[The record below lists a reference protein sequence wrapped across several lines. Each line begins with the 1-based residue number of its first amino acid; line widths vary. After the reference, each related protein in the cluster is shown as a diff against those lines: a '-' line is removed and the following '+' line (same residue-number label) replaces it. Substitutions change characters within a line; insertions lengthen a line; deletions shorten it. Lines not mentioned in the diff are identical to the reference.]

1 MKKLLTLVV
10 ILLFASTF
18 FAQESK
24 SKDLPGLEELAKQM
38 TEEVK
43 SGDVKVRTMNHLL
56 FNKKKE
62 LGKLSDQT
70 QVPHGPQNNDV
81 TIYTENFEN
90 LPGYWHPSFRGN
102 VGVGDTTTFNAFKG
116 EGGEYSWWLGSNDP
130 TYLEPGYGHNWR
142 VALET
147 AQSFQVQS
155 NLSSAVLEFDAFY
168 NLEEGWDGVH
178 LQVASAAASS
188 GPFTNWDYVACWTG
202 DTGGNWVENVQVNIS
217 SYIASPAKWL
227 KFRFVLISDGSFDSQ
242 DGEIGGFNN
251 PGGFFFDNLKL
262 RRNNVPELISDGGD
276 NKYEFLPSY
285 NPVAINDWFL
295 TGTRYNSADTSMGHK
310 NYQPGEYRAF
320 FVDGPPAD
328 LTLPALGGN
337 DVAPLWFDFKVWSNI
352 PYNANA
358 AGGAFTYWR
367 PVAYVSGHPT
377 LADGAYF
384 LTPNVYVGPFRDGD
398 NFVSFSDNFGYIDV
412 TAFMGGFMELG
423 ILYFSNG
430 GCDFDLGQLY
440 VDDFKI
446 IQKNDPYEWNDY
458 CDTATIASY
467 GFVTE
472 FANLWDGFDVD
483 YFYFT
488 GEAGDWVDVYVDNS
502 FVDAEV
508 SLLPQVGPFNSVI
521 DNSSCGSYMYVGA
534 PCCYLYSYH
543 DGFFY
548 DRIIWQLP
556 VTGGYFVEVQS
567 PTGDT
572 GGYVLYIDKLTSAAA
587 ITSITDV
594 PNDQGKRVKLQFT
607 APELDQMNVADFDYW
622 GAGVNFYQI
631 ERRKSPISNDW
642 EFAGE
647 LNAIGK
653 AGQSYIV
660 EASTVFDSAN
670 TSFRVVTV
678 GGNVD
683 RQGRFTTFSP
693 TAIGQSYDNIAP
705 TFLDEYTLAPQS
717 GDGIDVA
724 AEVDYGGGNNG
735 VSDIRFYNIYR
746 SDVSGFTPNAGN
758 LIATLETNNQ
768 KIRYTDAEYDGSTE
782 FYYVIQ
788 VVDDG
793 GNKVFSKE
801 VNTVTSVENEAV
813 PTVYSLSQNYPNPFN
828 PSTTVKFGIPQ
839 AADVTIKIYDILGQE
854 VKTLVNRNL
863 APGFHTVN
871 FDASNLISGMY
882 IYRIQANGVDGSNF
896 TDVKKMLLVK

>member
-1 MKKLLTLVV
+1 MKKLLTLVI

-18 FAQESK
+18 FAQEAAK
-24 SKDLPGLEELAKQM
+24 EEYRLLKNLEVLTLDDIRNGALE
-38 TEEVK
+38 
-43 SGDVKVRTMNHLL
+43 VRTMNHLL

-62 LGKLSDQT
+62 LGKLNDEIQR
-70 QVPHGPQNNDV
+70 PHGPQNNDEV
-81 TIYTENFEN
+81 IYTQNFEN
-90 LPGYWHPSFRGN
+90 KPSYEVVAFRGTY
-102 VGVGDTTTFNAFKG
+102 GEADTTTFNAFKG
-116 EGGEYSWWLGSNDP
+116 EGGEYSWWMGSNDP
-130 TYLEPGYGHNWR
+130 TFEQPGYGADWR

-147 AQSFQVQS
+147 IKEYQVQS
-155 NLSSAVLEFDAFY
+155 SLSSAVLEFDAFY
-168 NLEEGWDGVH
+168 NLEEGWDAVH
-178 LQVASAAASS
+178 LQVSTDNGLTWA
-188 GPFTNWDYVACWTG
+188 YVACWSG
-202 DTGGNWVENVQVNIS
+202 DTGGLWRENVQVDIS
-217 SYIASPAKWL
+217 NYIASPAKWL
-227 KFRFVLISDGSFDSQ
+227 KFRFVLISDGAYDSE
-242 DGEIGGFNN
+242 DGEIGSFNN

-276 NKYEFLPSY
+276 NKYEFLPYYLVGQS
-285 NPVAINDWFL
+285 NLWAL

-310 NYQPGEYRAF
+310 LYQPGEYTAF
-320 FVDGPPAD
+320 RMTGASAAD
-328 LTLPALGGN
+328 FTVATKLGGN

-352 PYNANA
+352 PYNSSAP
-358 AGGAFTYWR
+358 GGAFTYWTPIAR
-367 PVAYVSGHPT
+367 VLGHPT
-377 LADGAYF
+377 LPPATYF
-384 LTPNVYVGPFRDGD
+384 LTGSAYVGPFRDGD
-398 NFVSFSDNFGYIDV
+398 KFLSFSDVYGYIDV
-412 TAFMGGFMELG
+412 SAFIGATEVRFGMA
-423 ILYFSNG
+423 YFSNG
-430 GCDFDLGQLY
+430 GCEFDTGELY
-440 VDDFKI
+440 FDDFKV

-472 FANLWDGFDVD
+472 FANIWDEDDVD
-483 YFYFT
+483 YYYFT
-488 GEAGDWVDVYVDNS
+488 GEAGDWVDIYVDNS
-502 FVDAEV
+502 FVDAQV
-508 SLLPQVGPFNSVI
+508 ALLPQVGDFDSVI
-521 DNSSCGSYMYVGA
+521 DNSSCGSYLHAGA
-534 PCCYLYSYH
+534 PCCDLYSKH
-543 DGFFY
+543 DGYFY
-548 DRIIWQLP
+548 DRVIWNLP

-567 PTGDT
+567 AFSGET
-572 GGYVLYIDKLTSAAA
+572 GGYVLYIDKLTSTAA

-594 PNDQGKRVKLQFT
+594 PNDQGKRVKIQFT

-631 ERRKSPISNDW
+631 ERRKNPISNDW

-670 TSFRVVTV
+670 TSFRVVTA

-705 TFLDEYTLAPQS
+705 TFLNEYTLAPQS